1 VDTESVEHQQDHAQL
16 GLERLVASVLTL
28 ADRTSSGT
36 LVLGVV
42 TDLLGADAALG
53 GTAIMMVAVAVL
65 FGRLA
70 PETYRA
76 GRVG

>member
-1 VDTESVEHQQDHAQL
+1 MPSDL
-16 GLERLVASVLTL
+16 GYVV
-28 ADRTSSGT
+28 GPI
-36 LVLGVV
+36 VLGIV

>member
-1 VDTESVEHQQDHAQL
+1 MSAYRMLPDL
-16 GLERLVASVLTL
+16 GYVICPI
-28 ADRTSSGT
+28 
-36 LVLGVV
+36 VLGIV

-53 GTAIMMVAVAVL
+53 GTAVMMVAVAIL